1 MPARGGQLERAPGT
15 FLPAHVRKVGC
26 HCRAVPVRH
35 ERRLGLQLELAT
47 EEGRGLGEMPDRDR
61 GDPRESGLAGGVGR
75 AQETLGT
82 EPPSTLCDGED
93 AADPAETAVERELAD
108 RGGALER
115 AARELLRRCE
125 ERERDREV
133 EAGSLLAQLG
143 GRKIDR
149 DPAGREAQLCRGD
162 SRAHPLTRL
171 LAGAIG
177 EADDGEARDAVASV
191 RLHVDPTRLEADERM
206 RDRACKHASRL

>member
-1 MPARGGQLERAPGT
+1 MRLS
-15 FLPAHVRKVGC
+15 
-26 HCRAVPVRH
+26 CRPVRH

-61 GDPRESGLAGGVGR
+61 GDARQSRLAGGVGR

-93 AADPAETAVERELAD
+93 AADPAETAVERELAE

-125 ERERDREV
+125 ERERNLPRSRQHGQGDREV
-133 EAGSLLAQLG
+133 EARTLLAE
-143 GRKIDR
+143 RRRREVDD
-149 DPAGREAQLCRGD
+149 DPAVGPVGLGRPDAAADAL
-162 SRAHPLTRL
+162 LRL
-171 LAGAIG
+171 LTGAIG
-177 EADDGEARDAVASV
+177 EADDGEARDAVANV
-191 RLHVDPTRLEADERM
+191 RLHVDPARLEADERM